1 MMTVQLI
8 NQQITEALALAANVQ
23 LLADLFGTLGKKVKG
38 FSSFHFLDFEGA
50 RSCKSELLHWF
61 VSVFISWQNVLKVT
75 SVSHF
80 IESRSETLWRA
91 WADVK
96 IALASLT
103 SGPDKSPV

>member
-1 MMTVQLI
+1 M
-8 NQQITEALALAANVQ
+8 AANVQ
-23 LLADLFGTLGKKVKG
+23 LLADLFGTKASAR
-38 FSSFHFLDFEGA
+38 FIFLDFKGA
-50 RSCKSELLHWF
+50 NRGESELLHCF
-61 VSVFISWQNVLKVT
+61 VSVFISWQDVLKVT
-75 SVSHF
+75 SVSRF